1 MEWKY
6 SEGWKEIYYITDI
19 LFQNILHTLLYNI
32 RNTVF
37 DTDIEE
43 FPLKRK
49 FTSLYFLHSIMSTA
63 VNGKSI
69 YDKGKYR
76 N

>member
-19 LFQNILHTLLYNI
+19 LFQNILHNI

-49 FTSLYFLHSIMSTA
+49 FTSLYFQQSIIFTA
-63 VNGKSI
+63 VSGLIICQQLKF
-69 YDKGKYR
+69 
-76 N
+76 

>member
-1 MEWKY
+1 MLY
-6 SEGWKEIYYITDI
+6 
-19 LFQNILHTLLYNI
+19 NIQDYENYWIIYNI

-49 FTSLYFLHSIMSTA
+49 FTSLYFLQ
-63 VNGKSI
+63 SI